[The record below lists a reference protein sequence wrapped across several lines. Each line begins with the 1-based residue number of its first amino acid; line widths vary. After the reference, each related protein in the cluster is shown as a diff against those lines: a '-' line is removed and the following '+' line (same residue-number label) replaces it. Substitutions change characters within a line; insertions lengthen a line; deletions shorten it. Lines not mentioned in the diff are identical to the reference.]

1 MIQTMRQTLYFLE
14 EEVVVM
20 LLLSFHLLTLGL
32 LEGSCKIKF
41 LKILQGEMIESIL
54 LAYNE
59 AQCILFKARTT
70 LERDVD

>member
-1 MIQTMRQTLYFLE
+1 
-14 EEVVVM
+14 M

-41 LKILQGEMIESIL
+41 LKNLTGGRKIESIL